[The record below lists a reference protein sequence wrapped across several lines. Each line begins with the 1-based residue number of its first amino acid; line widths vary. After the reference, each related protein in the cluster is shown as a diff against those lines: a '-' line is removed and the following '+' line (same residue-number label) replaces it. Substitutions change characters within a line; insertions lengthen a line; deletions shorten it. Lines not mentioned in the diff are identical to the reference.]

1 MRAALWLGV
10 DRVETADVGIPELEP
25 GWALV
30 KVAFTGL
37 CGTDLAIYHGQHPR
51 ATPPL
56 IMGHELSGTVVA
68 TATATANANDSIA
81 IGDLVAAEPLISCGE
96 CWACTHGHP
105 HVCRR
110 LGLYGIDAPG
120 GLAEYV
126 ALPADRLH
134 VLPPGVS
141 PRLAALVEPLAVAV
155 HSVEN
160 SGLRP
165 GDTVAVFG
173 AGPIGMLTALVAR
186 HEGARQ
192 MLVTDPNPW
201 RRGIAEQLGFTVVPE
216 GETMTA
222 TVRTLTDDEGAD
234 VTFDTA
240 GHPSVA
246 AEVADATRV
255 LGTIVVV
262 AVYKHPAEVDLR
274 HVNFSEQRMQGVRV
288 YTTADVR
295 RAVELVSDDRL
306 GLEKLPV
313 RVFGL
318 DDVPAAFEAARTG
331 DHNLK
336 VLVSPSGEGVTE

>member
-1 MRAALWLGV
+1 MTGMRAALWRGV
-10 DRVETADVGIPELEP
+10 ERVETAEVAVPELRP

-30 KVAFTGL
+30 RVAFTGL
-37 CGTDLAIYHGQHPR
+37 CGTDLSIYHGQHPR

-68 TATATANANDSIA
+68 TTDDAVAV
-81 IGDLVAAEPLISCGE
+81 GDLVAAEPLISCGA

-120 GLAEYV
+120 GLADYV
-126 ALPADRLH
+126 ALPAAKLH
-134 VLPPGVS
+134 VLPSGVA

-155 HSVEN
+155 HSVAN

-173 AGPIGMLTALVAR
+173 AGPIGTLTALVAR
-186 HEGARQ
+186 HEGAGRV
-192 MLVTDPNPW
+192 LVTDPNPW
-201 RRGIAEQLGFTVVPE
+201 RRDVAGRLGLTVVPE

-222 TVRTLTDDEGAD
+222 AVRALTDDEGAD
-234 VTFDTA
+234 LTFDTA
-240 GHPSVA
+240 GHPAVA
-246 AEVADATRV
+246 AESAEATRV
-255 LGTIVVV
+255 LGTVVV
-262 AVYKHPAEVDLR
+262 VGVHKHPAEVDLR
-274 HVNFSEQRMQGVRV
+274 HLNFAEQRMQGVRV

-295 RAVELVSDDRL
+295 RAVELVASDAL
-306 GLEKLPV
+306 GLDRLPV

-318 DDVPAAFEAARTG
+318 DEAPAAFEAARTG
-331 DHNLK
+331 DRNLK
-336 VLVSPSGEGVTE
+336 VLVSPSGEGVIA